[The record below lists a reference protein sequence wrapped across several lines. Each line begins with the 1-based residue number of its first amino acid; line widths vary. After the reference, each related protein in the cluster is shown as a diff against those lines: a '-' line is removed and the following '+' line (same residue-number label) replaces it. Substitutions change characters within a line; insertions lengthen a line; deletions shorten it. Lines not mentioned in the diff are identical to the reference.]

1 MQGIKDAIEELI
13 IYKIMAEKGN
23 IITIE
28 KFVKKMQRK
37 VSEAKTTYETAKEM
51 YQNLQN
57 TDTLLSLKVAE
68 TYYNTLNS
76 AVNDLIDDIE

>member
-1 MQGIKDAIEELI
+1 
-13 IYKIMAEKGN
+13 MAEKGN

-28 KFVKKMQRK
+28 RFVKKMQRK

-57 TDTLLSLKVAE
+57 IDTLLSLKVAE
-68 TYYNTLNS
+68 TFYSTLNS